1 MVSDTTEL
9 AMPCHVCIQESR
21 IIRLVSVPVRTALW
35 CCLFVY
41 CDWCATSLHLR
52 SGSGSCLSGPRLPL
66 LQPNHLLDLGDDH
79 CTAPVA
85 FHNLLHIVS
94 LDPDIF
100 QDN

>member
-21 IIRLVSVPVRTALW
+21 ITRLVSVLLRPALW

-41 CDWCATSLHLR
+41 CDWCATSLHPR
-52 SGSGSCLSGPRLPL
+52 SSCGSCLSAPRLPL
-66 LQPNHLLDLGDDH
+66 LRLNHLLDLGDDH
-79 CTAPVA
+79 CTALVA

-94 LDPDIF
+94 FNPVLRS
-100 QDN
+100 